1 MQYKI
6 TEEGGFKY
14 IETKG
19 GDTTLVLL
27 HGLFGALSNFSG
39 ILNHFGSKYNV
50 VVPILPIYDLPLRKL
65 SVTGLVDNL
74 AKFIRYKGY
83 DKVHLLGNSLGGHIA
98 LLYAIA
104 YPEKVAHSCPPTL
117 FHALLTP
124 RHRHVDGRYTSRR
137 SV

>member
-74 AKFIRYKGY
+74 AKFIR
-83 DKVHLLGNSLGGHIA
+83 
-98 LLYAIA
+98 
-104 YPEKVAHSCPPTL
+104 T
-117 FHALLTP
+117 
-124 RHRHVDGRYTSRR
+124 RR
-137 SV
+137 TD